1 MKQREPLL
9 HFGTVSAVGTLLLL
23 LVVLLPGWS
32 CKKSD
37 ELPDRMV
44 CTIEGE
50 LLVWESDKKVEF
62 DPGDPPVICLMEQR
76 YYKPWSSYRVPLHS
90 VTVNAQGRFSME
102 FELEK
107 EGEYYLE
114 IEGFNQTWYVD
125 NAPSPRVL
133 YQEKQV
139 LDYRLVAFSWVT
151 PRFINSK
158 NFFDDTLIYV
168 HGIGINQGPLPVFVG
183 PTDTIM
189 PWIHTTW
196 GGGQIGQLR
205 HFASCRLIRSGISVD
220 TNIYYFVPPGDTSIV
235 EIRY

>member
-1 MKQREPLL
+1 MKPLQIVL
-9 HFGTVSAVGTLLLL
+9 CVMLLL
-23 LVVLLPGWS
+23 GWS

-62 DPGDPPVICLMEQR
+62 DPDDPPVIYLMEQR
-76 YYKPWSSYRVPLHS
+76 YYKPWSPYRVPLHS

-114 IEGFNQTWYVD
+114 IEGFNENLYYD
-125 NAPSPRVL
+125 MAPSPELL
-133 YQEKQV
+133 YQKKQSI
-139 LDYRLVAFSWVT
+139 DYRLVAKSWAI
-151 PRFINSK
+151 PRFINEV
-158 NFFDDTLIYV
+158 NLPGDTFSYV
-168 HGIGINQGPLPVFVG
+168 SGIGQQTWPLLVLVG
-183 PTDTIM
+183 ETDTTM
-189 PWIHTTW
+189 PWIHQTW
-196 GGGQIGQLR
+196 GGSAIKNTR
-205 HFASCRLIRSGISVD
+205 HFVSGQLIRSGLARD
-220 TNIYYFVPPGDTSIV
+220 TNIYFFVPPGDTSIV